1 MLGAGGASRAVIAAL
16 LSEGSE
22 KIIVLNRTIEK
33 AEALK
38 KDYDNKI
45 TVESWKNINEVAASS
60 SNIINTTS
68 LGMNDETFIAI
79 NPKAIPEKALVS
91 DLVYTP
97 LETNLL
103 KIAKD
108 RGSRTVDGLGM
119 LIHQGIPGFEAWF
132 GQKPLVTEELRKIL
146 TK

>member
-1 MLGAGGASRAVIAAL
+1 MIAAL

-22 KIIVLNRTIEK
+22 EIIVLNRTIEK
-33 AEALK
+33 AEELK

-45 TVESWKNINEVAASS
+45 IVESWKNINEIASSS

-79 NPKAIPEKALVS
+79 NPKAIPKKALVS

-103 KIAKD
+103 KMAKD

-146 TK
+146 IK

>member
-1 MLGAGGASRAVIAAL
+1 
-16 LSEGSE
+16 
-22 KIIVLNRTIEK
+22 
-33 AEALK
+33 
-38 KDYDNKI
+38 
-45 TVESWKNINEVAASS
+45 
-60 SNIINTTS
+60 
-68 LGMNDETFIAI
+68 MNDETFIAI
-79 NPKAIPEKALVS
+79 NPKAIPKTALVS

-103 KIAKD
+103 KIAKN

-146 TK
+146 IK